1 MIFMTHLDVGYT
13 ASTVRE
19 VLEFYVTDHFPAA
32 FNTSRWLR
40 ERRRRGEGE
49 EQFVYTTHAWL
60 LDALLRN
67 QSGVVKSRDFYR
79 QLKGAI
85 DRGDVTWHASPFNL
99 QYEASNRNH
108 MDFAYGFAHT
118 TLDIPFRKTRKLAAS
133 QKDTPGFTTGMVSLL
148 QKHGIRMI
156 HIGVNDFS
164 TPPAFPHSSAPY
176 HGPCHVGLLQGQGQN
191 FHQRNYSPSPLL
203 VIYCSG
209 YSASYQAGKEIPVMI
224 TTIPG
229 FSEALVFLMHV
240 DNLGPQ
246 TAEQV
251 MQGWRETQSIFPN
264 ASLMASSLDSWTES
278 FFREATNHKSD
289 TNNYFGLPLIDSNV
303 EFGDTWIYGISSD
316 PTKVRWY
323 RAVLREVTKWIEET
337 SASTNINNNQGLPYN
352 NASTDLYLFYTLLLK
367 VPEHTWGSNGID
379 CSFYLSNVQWHD
391 PSFPCVYGG
400 LIYERTRNSWL
411 DQRHYIT
418 QAIDSLMDNT
428 LKLRLRNA
436 ITDREPLSNQFY
448 FNKYGN
454 EPLFDPKTQY
464 FQYVSRDNKTLASL
478 HFNESGTIIQ
488 LSIGNTTFCS
498 PSSNRFLGALTYRT
512 HSEEEL
518 NEFGDQYC
526 LSTCSDSCGR
536 CSFSK
541 CDMGGFSSY
550 NTAVLV
556 GDILSARARRR
567 TVNSTYDEFLFNTT
581 YLDHDVSAT
590 YGAPAYNIILIGVD
604 TQSLH
609 EGILK
614 IHFDVTW
621 YQKPPTRM
629 AESIWFSFSPQ
640 VLTTPRSTWRMNK
653 MGKWV
658 DPLRVVTNGSKSV
671 HAIWD
676 GIRYYYDSVDNES
689 NVVLEIYSPDAP
701 VVSPNL
707 DLFPPGRLNA
717 PARPEQG
724 WAFDLFNN
732 AWNTNYPLW
741 SLQESERFQFTIT
754 LKAH

>member
-1 MIFMTHLDVGYT
+1 
-13 ASTVRE
+13 
-19 VLEFYVTDHFPAA
+19 
-32 FNTSRWLR
+32 
-40 ERRRRGEGE
+40 
-49 EQFVYTTHAWL
+49 
-60 LDALLRN
+60 
-67 QSGVVKSRDFYR
+67 
-79 QLKGAI
+79 
-85 DRGDVTWHASPFNL
+85 
-99 QYEASNRNH
+99 
-108 MDFAYGFAHT
+108 
-118 TLDIPFRKTRKLAAS
+118 
-133 QKDTPGFTTGMVSLL
+133 
-148 QKHGIRMI
+148 
-156 HIGVNDFS
+156 
-164 TPPAFPHSSAPY
+164 
-176 HGPCHVGLLQGQGQN
+176 
-191 FHQRNYSPSPLL
+191 
-203 VIYCSG
+203 
-209 YSASYQAGKEIPVMI
+209 
-224 TTIPG
+224 
-229 FSEALVFLMHV
+229 
-240 DNLGPQ
+240 
-246 TAEQV
+246 
-251 MQGWRETQSIFPN
+251 
-264 ASLMASSLDSWTES
+264 
-278 FFREATNHKSD
+278 
-289 TNNYFGLPLIDSNV
+289 
-303 EFGDTWIYGISSD
+303 
-316 PTKVRWY
+316 
-323 RAVLREVTKWIEET
+323 
-337 SASTNINNNQGLPYN
+337 
-352 NASTDLYLFYTLLLK
+352 
-367 VPEHTWGSNGID
+367 
-379 CSFYLSNVQWHD
+379 
-391 PSFPCVYGG
+391 
-400 LIYERTRNSWL
+400 
-411 DQRHYIT
+411 
-418 QAIDSLMDNT
+418 MDNT

-436 ITDREPLSNQFY
+436 ITDSEPLSNQFY

-541 CDMGGFSSY
+541 CDMGGFSGY

>member
-1 MIFMTHLDVGYT
+1 VD
-13 ASTVRE
+13 
-19 VLEFYVTDHFPAA
+19 
-32 FNTSRWLR
+32 
-40 ERRRRGEGE
+40 
-49 EQFVYTTHAWL
+49 
-60 LDALLRN
+60 
-67 QSGVVKSRDFYR
+67 
-79 QLKGAI
+79 
-85 DRGDVTWHASPFNL
+85 
-99 QYEASNRNH
+99 
-108 MDFAYGFAHT
+108 
-118 TLDIPFRKTRKLAAS
+118 RKLL
-133 QKDTPGFTTGMVSLL
+133 P
-148 QKHGIRMI
+148 R
-156 HIGVNDFS
+156 
-164 TPPAFPHSSAPY
+164 
-176 HGPCHVGLLQGQGQN
+176 
-191 FHQRNYSPSPLL
+191 
-203 VIYCSG
+203 
-209 YSASYQAGKEIPVMI
+209 
-224 TTIPG
+224 
-229 FSEALVFLMHV
+229 
-240 DNLGPQ
+240 
-246 TAEQV
+246 
-251 MQGWRETQSIFPN
+251 
-264 ASLMASSLDSWTES
+264 
-278 FFREATNHKSD
+278 SD

-323 RAVLREVTKWIEET
+323 RAVLREVTQWIEET

-352 NASTDLYLFYTLLLK
+352 NASTELYLFYTLLLK

-400 LIYERTRNSWL
+400 PIYERTRNSWL

-556 GDILSARARRR
+556 GDTLSARARRR